1 MSGDRETM
9 SETGDKPKR
18 QPRMLFERSEY
29 LERIARVKKTM
40 SERGLDLLLVAS
52 PANQFYLTG
61 YDGWSF
67 YTPQMVVVAL
77 DEEEPIWF
85 GRKMDAVGAEFTAF
99 MDQARIVPYDDSYVA
114 SAERHPM
121 QALVKLIA
129 ENGWDRARI
138 GVEMDDY
145 YYTARWHQILT
156 SGLPAARF
164 EDAFLLVN
172 WARLRKSEREI
183 EYLTQAGTISAAAM
197 RAAMDK
203 AEPGVRQCDVIAE
216 LNRVTTAGTPEFGGT
231 FTCKP
236 PNAMVGDY
244 CAAPH
249 LSWTEAPLKADE
261 MFYIEQGGVRHRYHS
276 PLSRCLYLG
285 KPSDRMLRISAVI
298 AEGLEAVLDKVRPG
312 NTLGELAEAWGETIA
327 RHGVE
332 KDSRIGYP
340 IGIGYPPTWGEL
352 TCSLRKG
359 DRTVLEPNMTFHC
372 IPAIWLDD
380 YGLVI
385 SESFVVTETGARTF
399 ADYPRK
405 LFSKG

>member
-1 MSGDRETM
+1 M

-29 LERIARVKKTM
+29 LDRIARVKKTM

-77 DEEEPIWF
+77 DQEEPIWF

-114 SAERHPM
+114 SEERHPM

-156 SGLPAARF
+156 SGLPSARF

-197 RAAMDK
+197 QAAMDK

-285 KPSDRMLRISAVI
+285 KPSERMLHISAVI

-312 NTLGELAEAWGETIA
+312 NTLGELAEVWGETIA

-385 SESFVVTETGARTF
+385 SESFVVTENGARTF

>member
-1 MSGDRETM
+1 
-9 SETGDKPKR
+9 
-18 QPRMLFERSEY
+18 MLFERGEY
-29 LERIARVKKTM
+29 LNRLARVKRSMT
-40 SERGLDLLLVAS
+40 ERNIDLLLVAS

-77 DEEEPIWF
+77 DREEPIWF
-85 GRKMDAVGAEFTAF
+85 GRKMDAVGAEFTVF
-99 MDQARIVPYDDSYVA
+99 MDAGGIVPYDDSFVA
-114 SAERHPM
+114 SADKHPI
-121 QALVKLIA
+121 QALVALIQA
-129 ENGWDRARI
+129 EGYARCRI

-145 YYTARWHQILT
+145 YYTARWHEILT
-156 SGLPAARF
+156 SGLPEAAF
-164 EDAFLLVN
+164 TDTFLLVN
-172 WARLRKSEREI
+172 WVRLRKSDHEI
-183 EYLTQAGTISAAAM
+183 AYMMQAGKISEMSMQAALDA
-197 RAAMDK
+197 

-216 LNRVTTAGTPEFGGT
+216 LNRATTAGTPEFGGT

-236 PNAMVGDY
+236 PNAMVGEY

-249 LSWTEAPLKADE
+249 LSWTEAPLERDE
-261 MFYIEQGGVRHRYHS
+261 MFYIEQGGVRLRYHA

-285 KPSDRMLRISAVI
+285 KPSDRMLHVSQVI
-298 AEGLEAVLDKVRPG
+298 AEGLNAVLDAVRPG
-312 NTLGELAEAWGETIA
+312 AVLEELAAAWSRGIA
-327 RHGVE
+327 RHGIE

-340 IGIGYPPTWGEL
+340 VGIGYPPTWGEL

-385 SESFVVTETGARTF
+385 SESFVVTETGAKTL
-399 ADYPRK
+399 ADFPRK
-405 LFSKG
+405 LFSK